1 MKSPRSG
8 LLTHFCNRSR
18 GCAQRIVHFFA
29 EFIVKG
35 VIYRNN
41 VKNRLLTASI
51 FFHNSCFHSS
61 LMHPQKNAACIS
73 ARSTAKISQMS
84 GRWLRFCSILFTI
97 LLSTVEGA
105 TIAEK
110 MNQSLSR
117 IADDRVN
124 IDTLLKDVNEQLEQF
139 RIELDACYA
148 KARMLYQNQAQEE
161 EFQIVLSEINDIR
174 RAMRAVHE
182 TWHEV
187 ITSDSKKDE
196 EGYALWDQQ
205 ETTLAQLVME
215 YGAQEY
221 LYIVPPEMGAL
232 KLNMHSNIPIPRESW
247 GEVLEIILAHNGI
260 GIKKINPYA
269 RQLYVLKQDPS
280 AIQAIASS
288 LSELMMV
295 PDQTR
300 LFYVFSPAVE
310 QIKSAFHLLERF
322 ADPKQTFLYQVGPK
336 IAIVSSKEEV
346 QKLLNLYN
354 SVWQGERGKMS
365 KVVPVTKMSVKE
377 MEKILSSFF
386 GEAMEKNRPPQF
398 GKMDQEG
405 LTLFSLSQGN
415 ALVLIGSQEV
425 VDRAEHIV
433 RETEEQLQD
442 PAEMTVSIYH
452 CKHSNPEDLSKVL
465 EKVYNSLLLAST
477 ETNKEIDVS
486 FASQGPQFKTPPAEG
501 YPPSAQVPPLVVSP
515 PPLKIGSTATLE
527 IEKGSDHFIPDLKT
541 GNLLMVVRRD
551 VLGKIKDLL
560 RTLDVPKKMVQIE
573 VLLFEKRI
581 RNETNYGMNLLK
593 LGSKKNGIQ
602 YSSAILP
609 NTQPGVAIPGVLE
622 FLLHGD
628 SSKHFPAYDLIYT
641 FMMTQ
646 EDIQL
651 NTAPSV
657 TTVNQTPATI
667 TIVEEISIN
676 NGAAPVNTNNGT
688 ISFQNS
694 FSRANYGTIIN
705 VTPTV
710 HVSDDETSE
719 GKGFVTLQTNVTFDT
734 TRHASNNDRPDVDRR
749 HIENEVRVSDGQ
761 TVILGGLRKKQS
773 NDKEEK
779 IPFLGDIPLFGKL
792 FGSSKLSTHNTEMFI
807 FITPKIIL
815 DPYEELIQIRTEELK
830 KRPGDIPEYLERVV
844 ESMDKERR
852 KYFNQS
858 MKQFFTV
865 GR

>member
-1 MKSPRSG
+1 M
-8 LLTHFCNRSR
+8 SR
-18 GCAQRIVHFFA
+18 VHF
-29 EFIVKG
+29 
-35 VIYRNN
+35 
-41 VKNRLLTASI
+41 SI
-51 FFHNSCFHSS
+51 
-61 LMHPQKNAACIS
+61 
-73 ARSTAKISQMS
+73 
-84 GRWLRFCSILFTI
+84 ILFAI
-97 LLSTVEGA
+97 AYQSVSA
-105 TIAEK
+105 DTIAEK
-110 MNQSLSR
+110 MSQTFSR
-117 IADDRVN
+117 SSEERVN
-124 IDTLLKDVNEQLEQF
+124 IDALLKDANERLVVLRE
-139 RIELDACYA
+139 ELDLCYA
-148 KARMLYQNQAQEE
+148 KARAMQQDQAKEE
-161 EFQIVLSEINDIR
+161 EFQFVLHEVNEIR
-174 RAMRAVHE
+174 RAMRILHESVHE
-182 TWHEV
+182 SIV
-187 ITSDSKKDE
+187 ADSKKDE

-221 LYIVPPEMGAL
+221 LYIVPPEMGTL

-247 GEVLEIILAHNGI
+247 GDVLEIILAHNGI
-260 GIKKINPYA
+260 GIKRINPYA

-288 LSELMMV
+288 PVELMMV
-295 PDQTR
+295 PDQAR
-300 LFYVFSPAVE
+300 LFYVFSPPVE
-310 QIKSAFHLLERF
+310 QVKSAFHLLERF
-322 ADPKQTFLYQVGPK
+322 ADTKQTFLYQVGPK

-354 SVWQGERGKMS
+354 SVWQGEKGKVS

-377 MEKILSSFF
+377 MEKILQSFF
-386 GEAMEKNRPPQF
+386 GEAIEKNRPPQF
-398 GKMDQEG
+398 GKMEQEG
-405 LTLFSLSQGN
+405 LNLFALSQGN
-415 ALVLIGSQEV
+415 ALVLLGSQEV

-433 RETEEQLQD
+433 KETEEQLQD
-442 PAEMTVSIYH
+442 PAEMTVSMYH

-477 ETNKEIDVS
+477 ETNKELDVN
-486 FASQGPQFKTPPAEG
+486 FASQGPQFKGPPGEG
-501 YPPSAQVPPLVVSP
+501 YPPAAQVPPLVVSP

-593 LGSKKNGIQ
+593 LGSKKNGIH
-602 YSSAILP
+602 YSSALLP
-609 NTQPGVAIPGVLE
+609 NVKPGVTIPGVLE
-622 FLLHGD
+622 FLLHGH

-651 NTAPSV
+651 NSAPSV
-657 TTVNQTPATI
+657 ITVNQTATTI
-667 TIVEEISIN
+667 SIVEEISIN
-676 NGAAPVNTNNGT
+676 NGAAPVNSNNGT
-688 ISFQNS
+688 IAYQNS
-694 FSRANYGTIIN
+694 YSRANYGTIIN

-710 HVSDDETSE
+710 HLSDDETAE

-734 TRHASNNDRPDVDRR
+734 TRPSANPDRPDIDRR

-761 TVILGGLRKKQS
+761 TVILGGLRRKQS
-773 NDKEEK
+773 DDKEEK
-779 IPFLGDIPLFGKL
+779 VPFLGDIPLFGKL

-807 FITPKIIL
+807 FITPKIVL
-815 DPYEELIQIRTEELK
+815 DPHEELVQIRTEELK
-830 KRPGDIPEYLERVV
+830 KRPGDIPEYLERVA

-852 KYFNQS
+852 RYFNQS